1 MPRTYSFNE
10 FMQTGIYWITP
21 CIAQGAYPEE
31 PALRELRRQKVT
43 HIVNVGTAPLPR
55 IASELGFTELFWKG
69 VTDLVRIPDSE
80 ALECLTVMHRFLA
93 QPDSAF
99 YIHCV
104 AGQNRSPTILW
115 LYLIACGTTPARAKE
130 MIESNTL
137 DAIAGHPKLIDDA
150 LVQTVQRYGKQHFQ
164 PLQRT
169 EIIVPITFPR

>member
-1 MPRTYSFNE
+1 
-10 FMQTGIYWITP
+10 MQTGIYWITP

-31 PALRELRRQKVT
+31 ITLRELRRQNVT

-55 IASELGFTELFWKG
+55 IAGELGFTELFWKG
-69 VTDLVRIPDSE
+69 VTDLVRIPDAE
-80 ALECLTVMHRFLA
+80 AVECITAMHRFLG

-115 LYLIACGTTPARAKE
+115 LYLIACGVPPARAKE

-150 LVQTVQRYGKQHFQ
+150 LIGTAQEYGKANFL
-164 PLQRT
+164 PLKRG
-169 EIIVPITFPR
+169 EIVKPVQLSH